1 MVKPIKRASPT
12 LSLENPKFPSTTAK
26 LSEHLP
32 KSGQGISSPT
42 TPVFSYNRKIELSY
56 YMKKLTLGEKGS
68 AIILVSLAIGLLM
81 GITGLVIDGG
91 ILYTTKSH
99 LQKTARAA
107 VLSGAQE
114 LTNSPPAVEAVV
126 QDILLAHQ
134 AKDNLANLTID
145 PGQKVRVK
153 LKKEVSMSFMKIL
166 GFHHVPV
173 EASATAQIQQMGR
186 AQGAAPLG
194 IDEAI
199 PLEFNKEYKLKVD
212 QTEVSYGNFGVLA
225 LSGPGAQTYEEN
237 LRFGYRGDIKIGDII
252 DTQTGNIAGKTR
264 SAVDERITNCSSPGD
279 LDHRNCSRILLV
291 PVYRAHNH
299 ENNQL
304 KQIKV
309 TGFAYFYIK
318 EPMSVHDTS
327 ITGMFVKRIGA
338 GYTDSNAPDK
348 GAYSIKLTE

>member
-1 MVKPIKRASPT
+1 MG
-12 LSLENPKFPSTTAK
+12 NF
-26 LSEHLP
+26 
-32 KSGQGISSPT
+32 
-42 TPVFSYNRKIELSY
+42 
-56 YMKKLTLGEKGS
+56 MKKFLPAQTGS
-68 AIILVSLAIGLLM
+68 ALVLVSLSIALLM
-81 GITGLVIDGG
+81 GVTGLVIDGG
-91 ILYTTKSH
+91 VLYTTKSH

-114 LTNSPPAVEAVV
+114 LSNDVPSVENVV

-134 AKDNLANLTID
+134 AKDHLSNLTID
-145 PGQKVRVK
+145 PGQQVSVTLR
-153 LKKEVSMSFMKIL
+153 KEVSMSFMKIL

-173 EASATAQIQQMGR
+173 EASATAKIQQMGR

-237 LRFGYRGDIKIGDII
+237 LRFGYRGEIKIGDII

-264 SAVDERITNCSSPGD
+264 TAIDERITNCSLPDD
-279 LDHRNCSRILLV
+279 LDHRDCSRILLV
-291 PVYRAHNH
+291 PVYRTHNH

-318 EPMSVHDTS
+318 EPMSPQDTS
-327 ITGMFVKRIGA
+327 ITGMFIKRVGT
-338 GYTDSNAPDK
+338 GYTDFNALDK